1 MKILVVSDT
10 HGHEKNLMTVLN
22 RVRPV
27 DALIHCGDVEGGEDY
42 IRAAAECPVYM
53 VRGNNDYFSD
63 LPRDCAGRLPD
74 FCDSRP
80 YVRSLHEYGYA
91 EGRGQ
96 KP

>member
-63 LPRDCAGRLPD
+63 LPREATGFL
-74 FCDSRP
+74 
-80 YVRSLHEYGYA
+80 
-91 EGRGQ
+91 
-96 KP
+96 

>member
-42 IRAAAECPVYM
+42 IRAAAECPCIWY
-53 VRGNNDYFSD
+53 GEITIIF
-63 LPRDCAGRLPD
+63 PIFPGRKRLCWEATG
-74 FCDSRP
+74 F
-80 YVRSLHEYGYA
+80 L
-91 EGRGQ
+91 
-96 KP
+96 